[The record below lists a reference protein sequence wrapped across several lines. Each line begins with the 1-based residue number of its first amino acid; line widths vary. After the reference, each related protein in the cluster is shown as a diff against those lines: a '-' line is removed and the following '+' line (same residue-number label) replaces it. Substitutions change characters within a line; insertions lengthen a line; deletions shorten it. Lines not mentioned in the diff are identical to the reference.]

1 MGHLLPPTR
10 LTGYFQQDKSIF
22 ALLVG
27 SPGVTR
33 VEERGDGPV
42 DGEDGAA
49 RDVRGGHRVP
59 PLPVALPEL
68 HQRGDGGNV
77 VAG

>member
-1 MGHLLPPTR
+1 MRVSGHFL
-10 LTGYFQQDKSIF
+10 QDKSAF
-22 ALLVG
+22 ALGGFPRVA
-27 SPGVTR
+27 R
-33 VEERGDGPV
+33 VEEGGDGSV

-49 RDVRGGHRVP
+49 GDARGGYRVP
-59 PLPVALPEL
+59 PLPLALTEL

>member
-1 MGHLLPPTR
+1 MRVSGH
-10 LTGYFQQDKSIF
+10 FQQDKSVS
-22 ALLVG
+22 ALLEG
-27 SPGVTR
+27 SPGVAR
-33 VEERGDGPV
+33 VEEGGDGSV

-49 RDVRGGHRVP
+49 GDVRSGHRVP
-59 PLPVALPEL
+59 PLPLALTEL